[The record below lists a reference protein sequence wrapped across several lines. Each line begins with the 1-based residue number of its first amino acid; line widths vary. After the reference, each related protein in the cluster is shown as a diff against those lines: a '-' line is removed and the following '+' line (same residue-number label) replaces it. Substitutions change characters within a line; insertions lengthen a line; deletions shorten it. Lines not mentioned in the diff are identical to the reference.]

1 MCYQVS
7 VPMRARPQSVIG
19 PLTALITIAAFAFA
33 GQASARGTVLP
44 TLYVNYVGTNCTFTM
59 VNDSGSSVASIA
71 PGTYQLTL
79 SATDFESCGAGLP
92 DFQLAGPGVAV
103 QSPIDNGTGAA
114 ADYTVTFQPSSTYV
128 AQDLSQPLS
137 KITFTTQASGA
148 PSAVTVSPNPGTKTV
163 TTSSSSS
170 PIGSLAS
177 SKPAAASFRGALDG
191 TVNSA
196 GRPTLTYKGK
206 AVTQLTAGK
215 YTLLVT
221 DHSKKS
227 GFVLQEPPRVATT
240 VTGFSFVG
248 TRKVTID
255 LTAGQALFYPTFIG
269 TKNYFI
275 VVAPR

>member
-1 MCYQVS
+1 MCYQVG
-7 VPMRARPQSVIG
+7 VPLQARTQSVLG
-19 PLTALITIAAFAFA
+19 SLAVLITLAAFAVA
-33 GQASARGTVLP
+33 GQGTARATVLP

-59 VNDSGSSVASIA
+59 VNDFGTSVASIA

-79 SATDFESCGAGLP
+79 TATDFESCGAGLP
-92 DFQLAGPGVAV
+92 DFQLSGPNVTV

-114 ADYTVTFQPSSTYV
+114 ADYTVTFQASSTYV
-128 AQDLSQPLS
+128 AQDLNQPLS

-148 PSAVTVSPNPGTKTV
+148 PPAVNLATNTTTKTV

-170 PIGSLAS
+170 PVGSQAG
-177 SKPAAASFRGALDG
+177 SKAAVAVFRGTLDG

-196 GRPTLTYKGK
+196 GKPTLTYKGK

-215 YTLLVT
+215 YTFLVA
-221 DHSKKS
+221 DHSKKG
-227 GFVLQEPPRVATT
+227 GFLLQEPPKIATT

-248 TRKVTID
+248 TRRATID

-269 TKNYFI
+269 AKNYFI
-275 VVAPR
+275 VVAAH